1 MILKI
6 ISFFLILYLLW
17 RVFGFVFRALFM
29 VMGKRVFDRAKQ
41 QQQQYQQQQ
50 YRQTRNSDGS
60 IRIDHVPPKS
70 KKEETDFKGGEYV
83 DYEEIKK
90 K

>member
-17 RVFGFVFRALFM
+17 RVFGFVFRALFV
-29 VMGKRVFDRAKQ
+29 VMGKRMFERANER
-41 QQQQYQQQQ
+41 QQQ
-50 YRQTRNSDGS
+50 YRQTRNPDGS
-60 IRIDHVPPKS
+60 VRIDHIPPKD
-70 KKEETDFKGGEYV
+70 KKEQADFRGGEYV